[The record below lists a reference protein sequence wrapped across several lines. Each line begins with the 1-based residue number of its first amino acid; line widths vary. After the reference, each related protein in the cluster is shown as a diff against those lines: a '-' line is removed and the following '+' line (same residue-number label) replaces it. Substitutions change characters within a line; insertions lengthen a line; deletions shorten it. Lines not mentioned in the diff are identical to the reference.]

1 MRNEFVYLINRT
13 NVYLIVLFGQ
23 ACAMSWS
30 HRYGYASDL
39 LSGKQTT
46 HAAQRTAKSTLTY
59 ELGTREFPFLLF
71 CFSILT
77 WKRKNNERATK
88 ERIVHNLYRQF
99 STSIRTPFHHSL
111 YLLQL
116 FLNADRFL
124 VYPPCTLTKIVLFSQ
139 KFPLW
144 NIIV

>member
-1 MRNEFVYLINRT
+1 MRNEFVYLISRANL
-13 NVYLIVLFGQ
+13 YLIVLFGQ

-71 CFSILT
+71 FFSILT
-77 WKRKNNERATK
+77 WKRKNNERTDRA
-88 ERIVHNLYRQF
+88 RSLPPIFHIHSYAF
-99 STSIRTPFHHSL
+99 SPFSL
-111 YLLQL
+111 S
-116 FLNADRFL
+116 
-124 VYPPCTLTKIVLFSQ
+124 LT
-139 KFPLW
+139 
-144 NIIV
+144 IIF